1 MKKKEEKNQIID
13 TLAEKLADNNNIYI
27 TDISELN
34 VDKTN
39 ALRRDCFNKDV
50 ELVVVKNTL
59 LRKAMEKTNKEF
71 DDLYQVLKGPT
82 SLMFSDIN
90 NLPAKIIKVFRANSK
105 KPILKGAFV
114 EETTY
119 IGDEQLDALVNIK
132 SKNELIADVVA
143 LLQSP
148 AKNVI
153 SALQSGGDK
162 IAGVLKTLSEKPE

>member
-1 MKKKEEKNQIID
+1 MQI
-13 TLAEKLADNNNIYI
+13 
-27 TDISELN
+27 
-34 VDKTN
+34 
-39 ALRRDCFNKDV
+39 
-50 ELVVVKNTL
+50 
-59 LRKAMEKTNKEF
+59 
-71 DDLYQVLKGPT
+71 Q
-82 SLMFSDIN
+82 
-90 NLPAKIIKVFRANSK
+90 

>member
-1 MKKKEEKNQIID
+1 MRKEEKNQIID
-13 TLAEKLADNNNIYI
+13 TLADKLAKNNNIYI

-34 VDKTN
+34 VEKTN
-39 ALRRDCFNKDV
+39 TLRRNCFNKDV

-59 LRKAMEKTNKEF
+59 LKKAMEKADKEF
-71 DDLYQVLKGPT
+71 EELYGVLKGPT
-82 SLMFSDIN
+82 SIMFSDIN
-90 NLPAKIIKVFRANSK
+90 NLPAKIIKAFRKNSN

-153 SALQSGGDK
+153 SALQSSGN
-162 IAGVLKTLSEKPE
+162 ILSGVLKTLSEKPE